1 MQVIRAMA
9 VLGDECDKVQIKG
22 VMVYVPLHLAAGEG
36 GGRREG
42 GGEGKRTW
50 EEGKGERARTK

>member
-9 VLGDECDKVQIKG
+9 LLGDECDKVQIKG

-36 GGRREG
+36 GGAG
-42 GGEGKRTW
+42 GG
-50 EEGKGERARTK
+50 